1 MKKIE
6 LLFPELCNIYG
17 ESYNVEYL
25 KRSNPDNIEVIETN
39 HRDIPAFV
47 KEGVD
52 MVYLGCTT
60 ERKQE
65 IIIEILKP
73 YKERIKELIDK
84 NVIFLITGNSVEIFG
99 NYIKDEAR
107 VIEALGIFDFY
118 SERYMKKDR
127 HNSQF
132 IGKHEDLTLMGH
144 RSQFSFA
151 YGEFQNCF
159 INIEKGIG
167 MNKETKKEGIHVKNF
182 FATYSLGPFL
192 ILNPYFAKQ
201 LLSTMGLD
209 DKLCFEKEILE
220 AYEYRLKEL
229 RRTIK

>member
-99 NYIKDEAR
+99 NYIKDEDR

-132 IGKHEDLTLMGH
+132 IGKYEDLTLMGH

-151 YGEFQNCF
+151 YGEFQNCL

>member
-99 NYIKDEAR
+99 NYIKDEDR

-132 IGKHEDLTLMGH
+132 IGKH
-144 RSQFSFA
+144 
-151 YGEFQNCF
+151 
-159 INIEKGIG
+159 
-167 MNKETKKEGIHVKNF
+167 
-182 FATYSLGPFL
+182 
-192 ILNPYFAKQ
+192 
-201 LLSTMGLD
+201 
-209 DKLCFEKEILE
+209 
-220 AYEYRLKEL
+220 
-229 RRTIK
+229 

>member
-99 NYIKDEAR
+99 NYIKDEDR

-151 YGEFQNCF
+151 YGEFQKCF

>member
-99 NYIKDEAR
+99 NYIKDEDR

-132 IGKHEDLTLMGH
+132 IGKYEDLTLMGH

-151 YGEFQNCF
+151 YEEFQNCF

>member
-99 NYIKDEAR
+99 
-107 VIEALGIFDFY
+107 
-118 SERYMKKDR
+118 S
-127 HNSQF
+127 
-132 IGKHEDLTLMGH
+132 
-144 RSQFSFA
+144 
-151 YGEFQNCF
+151 
-159 INIEKGIG
+159 
-167 MNKETKKEGIHVKNF
+167 
-182 FATYSLGPFL
+182 
-192 ILNPYFAKQ
+192 
-201 LLSTMGLD
+201 
-209 DKLCFEKEILE
+209 
-220 AYEYRLKEL
+220 
-229 RRTIK
+229 